1 MLFLLCQALTSHM
14 DKSAWLE
21 AQVRQLL
28 QTVNQ
33 QQNRLDLRSLVEAVD
48 TVKQK
53 ITLLEASDQRLGACP
68 LLSPGFPCMPLGE
81 EPTPPACHSPA
92 LQDSLAGACS

>member
-1 MLFLLCQALTSHM
+1 MISFPCMMLFLHCQALTSHI

-53 ITLLEASDQRLGACP
+53 ITLLEASDQRLGVCHP
-68 LLSPGFPCMPLGE
+68 LLPPDFPCVPR
-81 EPTPPACHSPA
+81 
-92 LQDSLAGACS
+92 